1 MASKQ
6 KIWIG
11 AILTIIV
18 INIVVYIFLIDKESE
33 MSNIPI
39 SIAKPPLEEPNQIY
53 RMQFYSRGSE
63 CGLYVNE
70 ALIYETYGRGF
81 GHLTSDYNDNIN
93 AYLINGKN
101 EFSLKILSEGE
112 YFTPGDDYECFV
124 KINAGKGKS
133 TTETVAYLNIDYA
146 GQDHFTMGDSLE
158 YPYKYPSNFQPHL
171 TIQQPEDSE
180 KIAVISGVLEIAN
193 LAISE
198 SDTQ

>member
-1 MASKQ
+1 MGSKQ
-6 KIWIG
+6 KVWIG
-11 AILTIIV
+11 AILAIIV

-70 ALIYETYGRGF
+70 ALIYDTYGRGF
-81 GHLTSDYNDNIN
+81 GHLTSDYKDNIN

-124 KINAGKGKS
+124 KINAGKGKA
-133 TTETVAYLNIDYA
+133 TTETVAYLNIPISILLTFNLIW
-146 GQDHFTMGDSLE
+146 QFSSL
-158 YPYKYPSNFQPHL
+158 K
-171 TIQQPEDSE
+171 IQ
-180 KIAVISGVLEIAN
+180 KRLR
-193 LAISE
+193 
-198 SDTQ
+198 